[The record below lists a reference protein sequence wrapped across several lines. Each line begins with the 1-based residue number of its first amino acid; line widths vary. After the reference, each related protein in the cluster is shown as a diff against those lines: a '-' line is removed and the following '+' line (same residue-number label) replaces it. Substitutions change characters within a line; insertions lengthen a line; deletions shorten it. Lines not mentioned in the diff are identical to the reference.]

1 MASKIVLDL
10 FGGSGLWG
18 RPYELAGDVLDWRIT
33 MNNAT
38 CRGCGASIVW
48 IKTKSGK
55 SMPCDAEPV
64 HYVPGGKDRAVT
76 TSGNVVSCE
85 IVSGGGEIGYRPHW
99 ATCPNAKRFKSG
111 R

>member
-1 MASKIVLDL
+1 
-10 FGGSGLWG
+10 
-18 RPYELAGDVLDWRIT
+18 
-33 MNNAT
+33 MNNAI

-76 TSGNVVSCE
+76 ASGNVVSCE

-99 ATCPNAKRFKSG
+99 ATCPNAKRFKIGGS
-111 R
+111 RRN